1 MAEYDDIKKARVE
14 LEKLNKEYEQLTGKQ
29 LFDIPT
35 KDLKLANSQIED
47 FSKLVRDAKREASGL
62 SSVFDNLNK
71 QLKANLSE
79 IDKAN
84 SSLNMGKRAYREIV
98 NTVRQLADEEAGIDR
113 ISFSQLKK
121 LKSRSKSALEE
132 TKLAGARLAAEK
144 GISKNTDLSLRNLNE
159 YEEALLRA
167 YQGSFKAEERANRF
181 VGFRLDLERRVLDT
195 VKLTGGAL
203 TGIGNL
209 ASSIGLTGFAE
220 SLDEIKGGLD
230 DELRKSIREAAVKKY
245 DIANAGAYEKA
256 QKEIKESSAAIV
268 KLQESIS
275 TGLRPT
281 AAQKKFLT
289 QQKVKLKNAE
299 EFLETSEEGV
309 QALYDQVDA
318 TNTLGAKF
326 RALKKTGKEF
336 FKQLSDPLFLIS
348 SMVKGFMAMDE
359 ASTSLQRL
367 TGQNSKAFAGLNDEL
382 VTNVENLELM
392 AAFAK
397 ETGRDLSTLFSS
409 QEVGVIRSIGDNLGY
424 SAEESSKLALNT
436 ALSGINAKEFTD
448 EAFRGAQEVA
458 VASGTTLN
466 LGQAMGEA
474 SKLSGALALNLSNN
488 PAELGRATAEAQRLG
503 LNLQQLEGI
512 ASGMLDFES
521 SIQSELEAQLLTG
534 KRINLAKAREAAL
547 RGDMAT
553 LASEIGKQEGVMQ
566 AFATRNVAA
575 QEAAAKAVGM
585 TRNEL
590 AKVISLRAIENGYS
604 EEEADR
610 MADMVPGMS
619 KQLSVQQ
626 KINKAMGKLQQ
637 AAAPLLDMLVPLV
650 DVFTMLVRPL
660 ARIIADFSAFGSTVR
675 GEIDK
680 MTSKIEDSP
689 FLSLLKAG
697 GKTAITIGIASK
709 GISMLGKLFGATKG
723 TMMNPMIVVDVTKG
737 GIKNLGK
744 RLLNML
750 PKSMTLALSGSIKT
764 IRMGFTTMFMAQG
777 GSLMGGLKMVGNG
790 LMKGLGKFLLPLTA
804 ILNTIKGI
812 GDFFFSS
819 KLMETGAAGMTESI
833 GGTGAK
839 IIEDVTFGLTKWG
852 TNFSGITMKDF
863 DTDDLAGARAIY
875 RKNNPEAPTTIPNTT
890 LLKDIK
896 TNPQLYPEG
905 FDDQATAASKHI
917 EADDFTIR
925 TNPKDSLIMAGGTKF
940 GEETNALLKQLISE
954 VSNIKGDV
962 YIDGYKAGQ
971 SIFAASNN
979 LPS

>member
-47 FSKLVRDAKREASGL
+47 FSKLVRNAKREASGL

-167 YQGSFKAEERANRF
+167 YQGSFKAEERANQF

-230 DELRKSIREAAVKKY
+230 DELRKSIREAAVKKF

-256 QKEIKESSAAIV
+256 QEEIKESSAAIV

-289 QQKVKLKNAE
+289 QQKVKLKNAK

-336 FKQLSDPLFLIS
+336 IKQLSDPLFLIS

-566 AFATRNVAA
+566 AFATKNVVA

-590 AKVISLRAIENGYS
+590 AKVISLRAIEDGYS

-650 DVFTMLVRPL
+650 DVFTTMIRP
-660 ARIIADFSAFGSTVR
+660 IAASIAGVAKFGTMTR
-675 GEIDK
+675 TEIDK
-680 MTSKIEDSP
+680 LTDKVNESP
-689 FLSLLKAG
+689 FLALMSKG
-697 GKTAITIGIASK
+697 GSTLIKLGIAGKSYQMLMSLFGMSK
-709 GISMLGKLFGATKG
+709 GTV
-723 TMMNPMIVVDVTKG
+723 MNPMITMDVTKG
-737 GIKNLGK
+737 GLKTMFQKLVKYLPFGIGSALKNGMGTLSNGFRAVAQGAFRNGFRLMFRGIKNLAGK
-744 RLLNML
+744 
-750 PKSMTLALSGSIKT
+750 
-764 IRMGFTTMFMAQG
+764 
-777 GSLMGGLKMVGNG
+777 V
-790 LMKGLGKFLLPLTA
+790 LLPLTA
-804 ILNTIKGI
+804 IVQTVKDI
-812 GDFFFSS
+812 GDFFMSS
-819 KLMETGAAGMTESI
+819 KLRETGAAGMTEAL
-833 GGTGAK
+833 GGSGAK
-839 IIEDVTFGLTKWG
+839 IIEDVSFGGTKWL

-875 RKNNPEAPTTIPNTT
+875 RNNNPEAPTTIPNTT